1 MVKMPLPQMAF
12 KKFWKRKSKDS
23 VAATAPVV
31 NPCIGESL
39 TEINERLRRIEN
51 KQKETSLQ
59 LESIDDFLQCGG
71 TEPALV
77 KAVIE
82 LSDKIEDF
90 YRFVAADVD
99 SPLLEQAR
107 MMWRA
112 AKNAAEAAGFEIIDA
127 FDEPF
132 DSGRHSAEST
142 EQVEN
147 MPNGYVAK
155 TLKCGYIYK
164 DEVIRRAAVVVNVV
178 TKESADKY
186 LTEEYL

>member
-1 MVKMPLPQMAF
+1 MVKIHLPQMAF
-12 KKFWKRKSKDS
+12 NKFWKRKSKDS
-23 VAATAPVV
+23 VVATAPVV
-31 NPCIGESL
+31 NPCVGESL

-59 LESIDDFLQCGG
+59 LEAIDDFLQCGG

-82 LSDKIEDF
+82 LSDNIEDF
-90 YRFVAADVD
+90 YCFVAADVD

-112 AKNAAEAAGFEIIDA
+112 AKNAAEASGFEIIDA
-127 FDEPF
+127 ADEPF
-132 DSGRHSAEST
+132 DSRRHSAESS

-147 MPNGYVAK
+147 MPNGYVTK

-178 TKESADKY
+178 TNPDKY
-186 LTEEYL
+186 LTEEYI